1 LEGRRAR
8 AALRALSSCTGGEY
22 RPLGRGEHDEEGEV
36 YTVEDHDDDDY
47 IHATLITV

>member
-22 RPLGRGEHDEEGEV
+22 RPLGRGEHDEGGV
-36 YTVEDHDDDDY
+36 YAVEDHDDDDY